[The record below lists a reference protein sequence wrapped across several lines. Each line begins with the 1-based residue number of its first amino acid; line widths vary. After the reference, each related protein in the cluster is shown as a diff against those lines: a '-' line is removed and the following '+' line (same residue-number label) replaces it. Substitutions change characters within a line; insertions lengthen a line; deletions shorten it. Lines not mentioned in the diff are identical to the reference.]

1 MSTYCTD
8 GKHETVKHE
17 KGNAAS
23 TIPYDFMINGGC
35 LCHQRVADLV
45 LHHSARSGIMWGP
58 CPRPFT
64 VSPISTKGK
73 RRHEAC
79 LGLCPGLAPYK
90 EAGTRLMA
98 LLSER
103 HVS

>member
-35 LCHQRVADLV
+35 
-45 LHHSARSGIMWGP
+45 S
-58 CPRPFT
+58 FYT
-64 VSPISTKGK
+64 T
-73 RRHEAC
+73 
-79 LGLCPGLAPYK
+79 
-90 EAGTRLMA
+90 
-98 LLSER
+98 LLDQA
-103 HVS
+103 